1 MDRIFLT
8 GLETRCI
15 IGIFDWE
22 RKIKQKVLIDL
33 EIPVDARRAARR
45 DRVEDTVNYKVLS
58 KRLLLE
64 IRKTRFHLV
73 ESLAEF
79 IAHLCL
85 KEFKLPA
92 VTVRISKPG
101 AIRHAQNVG
110 VEITR
115 REKKRGQATFSNF
128 P

>member
-45 DRVEDTVNYKVLS
+45 DRVEDTINYKALS

-79 IAHLCL
+79 IARLCL
-85 KEFKLPA
+85 KEFKLSA
-92 VTVRISKPG
+92 VTIRISKPG

-115 REKKRGQATFSNF
+115 RRRGR
-128 P
+128 